1 MISLSDAVLMV
12 AATAL
17 LIMGVFRWQGNMNV
31 NPVIATPSS
40 INQPASSSN
49 SVQGATQNNQNTNAA
64 RVVTDNTPTTVS
76 DVANDNTTAN
86 DNNAVDDLPA
96 LGTYSVQAGDSLSR
110 IAITFGTSVEAL
122 QEINEIEGTLIRVGQ
137 ELFYPLTEN

>member
-76 DVANDNTTAN
+76 DVANDNTTAS